1 VSKLGA
7 GEPDGRDRRP
17 IGLPCRLK
25 GETAM
30 SISPVFR
37 FLVLAA
43 ATLVPLAKA
52 SPRDLKLCSAT
63 VQTCDCQRQLGSCV
77 PVCQIEPL
85 INCPSSTTVRF

>member
-1 VSKLGA
+1 
-7 GEPDGRDRRP
+7 
-17 IGLPCRLK
+17 
-25 GETAM
+25 M
-30 SISPVFR
+30 SISPVFL

-85 INCPSSTTVRF
+85 INCPSSTTVRC

>member
-1 VSKLGA
+1 
-7 GEPDGRDRRP
+7 
-17 IGLPCRLK
+17 
-25 GETAM
+25 M
-30 SISPVFR
+30 SISPVFL

-52 SPRDLKLCSAT
+52 SARDLKLCSAT
-63 VQTCDCQRQLGSCV
+63 VQTCDCRRQLGSCV